1 VRSPHS
7 VPSRH
12 NLNSTAHPVAVD
24 RTQCSPIVCAV
35 LWSAYSITI
44 PSRLRMLILENLI
57 SRFENKNS
65 RDLVENSSRIGITRL
80 TLGFGRCTWNI
91 GESASA
97 SRRCRCYK
105 NKICRPRH
113 RRWRRCGGRK
123 TAAASN
129 DVKTGRRQQL
139 TRQLITVRVQVIA
152 SALSHTHPPRTSL
165 ASDITSLAS
174 GFTASVSNT
183 VLVHFI
189 I

>member
-1 VRSPHS
+1 MLLTLAGLIPYSSIHCFS
-7 VPSRH
+7 EVPS
-12 NLNSTAHPVAVD
+12 LV
-24 RTQCSPIVCAV
+24 
-35 LWSAYSITI
+35 
-44 PSRLRMLILENLI
+44 RMLILENLI

-80 TLGFGRCTWNI
+80 TLGFGRCTHRTLKIGDIKACWNI

-152 SALSHTHPPRTSL
+152 SALSHTHPPCTSL
-165 ASDITSLAS
+165 ASDRTSLAS
-174 GFTASVSNT
+174 GFTASVCNT
-183 VLVHFI
+183 VLVHSI